1 MKIQNSYIFLSNPD
15 KKAKK
20 KENSTA
26 DGKIVFEIGK
36 NVYSY
41 ILTSFPNLSKE
52 EKCSNFFRRVY
63 SGFIQTETNCCQVN
77 FILNEVVDITY
88 LDIIVEGK
96 TKAQIIKCAE
106 LVQERLLSSG
116 IRDNYID
123 IVSYDSISEYYC
135 NKILPKLNTLERNL
149 RKLLFNIYIVN
160 FGREYYQATI
170 SQDLQDKIKG
180 RIKAKGN
187 EEKKEIERLQKFF
200 YSFEFNDI
208 QKLLFT
214 PSWTG
219 IDEQEK
225 CSFLDQHLDLSQLS
239 DEELRDALSRFTPKS
254 DWDRFFSSKID
265 FPDIEDAIEKIR
277 LYRNAIAHFKFFYQ
291 EDYLESNRLIKRLNT
306 SVLKAIKLTE
316 DKDFVE
322 KNAEHFRNAMYEV
335 SRTFEEFRKNI
346 SRVMNETITPAL
358 QTFKTVVPPVMNR
371 IKDTYRAFDFS
382 GFKQVVLASHDMF
395 QNLSYTLPEDYA
407 KSNARIDDMNECISG
422 GNQKDKHREQELV
435 DSQDETYSEEGD
447 NEDIAD
453 EQNI

>member
-1 MKIQNSYIFLSNPD
+1 MKIQNSYIFLSNPY
-15 KKAKK
+15 KEATK
-20 KENSTA
+20 KENSIA

-52 EKCSNFFRRVY
+52 ECGNFFRRVC
-63 SGFIQTETNCCQVN
+63 SVSIQTETNCCQVN
-77 FILNEVVDITY
+77 FIINEVADITY

-96 TKAQIIKCAE
+96 TEVQIIKCAE
-106 LVQERLLSSG
+106 LVQEKLLSSG

-170 SQDLQDKIKG
+170 SPDLQDKIKG

-187 EEKKEIERLQKFF
+187 EEKKEIERLQQFF

-265 FPDIEDAIEKIR
+265 FPDIEDMIEKIR
-277 LYRNAIAHFKFFYQ
+277 LHRNAIAHFKFFYR
-291 EDYLESNRLIKRLNT
+291 EDYLESNQLIKRLNT

-322 KNAEHFRNAMYEV
+322 KNAEYFRKAMSEV

-346 SRVMNETITPAL
+346 SQVMTETIAPAL
-358 QTFKTVVPPVMNR
+358 QTFKTVVPSVMDR

-382 GFKQVVLASHDMF
+382 GIKQVVLESHDMF
-395 QNLSYTLPEDYA
+395 RNSSYVSPEDFA
-407 KSNARIDDMNECISG
+407 KSNARIDDINECISG
-422 GNQKDKHREQELV
+422 GNQQDKHSTQELV
-435 DSQDETYSEEGD
+435 DSQDETYSEEED
-447 NEDIAD
+447 NEDTED
-453 EQNI
+453 EHNI